1 MCWWRQQ
8 QTLMLPD
15 GPVTVPRQHPH
26 VPVDLSQQGDIA
38 QTGLLGKRLAAT
50 HTGLGLGSAP
60 AGSGP
65 VPPVRRIVVVSHHG
79 TGERGDVACLQ

>member
-8 QTLMLPD
+8 QALMLPD
-15 GPVTVPRQHPH
+15 GPVTVPQHSH
-26 VPVDLSQQGDIA
+26 VPVDLSQQGNIA
-38 QTGLLGKRLAAT
+38 QAGLLGKRLAAT

-65 VPPVRRIVVVSHHG
+65 VPPVRRIVVVS
-79 TGERGDVACLQ
+79 RQRDR